1 VYLLGV
7 VKKKRCK
14 LTRHY
19 EAYRNSLAANQQHRF
34 DRCGLSGVIYQSIL
48 TAYQNNRTSMH
59 ITTRLLMIGF
69 LFILAACEDQQQSTS
84 PRYELA
90 TDVQHTM
97 ELIVDPAADI
107 IWDSA
112 GSIITAAGEQDLAP
126 ATPEGWAEGEVA
138 AAVLAES
145 GNLLMMP
152 GKSFRPFKSNFAA
165 ADPIGPVLQILAAAC
180 DSYHRIAAFHRWQ

>member
-1 VYLLGV
+1 M
-7 VKKKRCK
+7 VKNKRCK
-14 LTRHY
+14 LTRDY
-19 EAYRNSLAANQQHRF
+19 AMDRNSLPGNQQHRF
-34 DRCGLSGVIYQSIL
+34 DRCGLSGVIYRSTL
-48 TAYQNNRTSMH
+48 TAYQNNRISMH
-59 ITTRLLMIGF
+59 FTIRLLMIGF
-69 LFILAACEDQQQSTS
+69 LFILAACEDQQQATS

-126 ATPEGWAEGEVA
+126 ATPKQ
-138 AAVLAES
+138 
-145 GNLLMMP
+145 
-152 GKSFRPFKSNFAA
+152 GKSFGPAKTISAA
-165 ADPIGPVLQILAAAC
+165 AGPIDPVLQILAAAC